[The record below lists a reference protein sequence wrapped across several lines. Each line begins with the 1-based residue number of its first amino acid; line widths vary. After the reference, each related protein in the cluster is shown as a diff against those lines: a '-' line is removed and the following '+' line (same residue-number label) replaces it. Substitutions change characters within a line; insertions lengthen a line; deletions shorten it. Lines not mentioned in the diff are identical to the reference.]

1 MVENEFGCKDEK
13 VKDYEYEHCPQQF
26 LKIVQQFLQI
36 CLSSYKSPKKVR
48 KFCNFEKPKLRKLNH
63 FITFIR
69 KKGDMLVNFSLLA
82 YIMGMTLIRLQEKK
96 ISTVISVRKE
106 GQSYFHSFFV

>member
-13 VKDYEYEHCPQQF
+13 VKEDKYEHCPQQV

-82 YIMGMTLIRLQEKK
+82 YIMGMKLTSLQEKK
-96 ISTVISVRKE
+96 KSNVISVRKE